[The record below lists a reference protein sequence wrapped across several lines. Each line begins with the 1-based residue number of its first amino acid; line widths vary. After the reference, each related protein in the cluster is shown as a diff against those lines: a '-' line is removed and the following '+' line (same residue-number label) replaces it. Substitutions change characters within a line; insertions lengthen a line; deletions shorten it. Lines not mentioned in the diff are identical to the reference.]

1 MPIESARVEYSA
13 GTTVM
18 KSFISKQKKAEFAY
32 PGVLVFPE
40 WWGLTDYLE
49 LRTKQLAELGYV
61 AMAVDMYGE
70 GKIASDPAE
79 AGSLMNGILSK
90 LEEGETRVLA
100 AMDFLKSHSEVDANR
115 LGAIGYCF

>member
-13 GTTVM
+13 GSTVM
-18 KSFISKQKKAEFAY
+18 RALFQNQKKRNMLIQST
-32 PGVLVFPE
+32 GFPE

-79 AGSLMNGILSK
+79 AGSLMNGVSAK
-90 LEEGETRVLA
+90 WRMVKQE
-100 AMDFLKSHSEVDANR
+100 FLPQWT
-115 LGAIGYCF
+115 F